1 MGLFIHLA
9 FIYSHH
15 FLRTLF
21 PKKERQKDMALNS
34 IPPDFTEGP
43 IYVIKI
49 RVKITLYKK
58 GVHTILIEHIEGR
71 YTLPTTSKMAL

>member
-1 MGLFIHLA
+1 
-9 FIYSHH
+9 
-15 FLRTLF
+15 
-21 PKKERQKDMALNS
+21 MALNS